1 MSAPQTPHL
10 ADIEVEVAFVV
21 GVDPVGDAE
30 DVVRRHV
37 AAVPRRVSPHR
48 LSRRPGCL
56 THTRALVDSII
67 PITLTHT
74 RQCLYHTSA
83 LVGSVNFII
92 Q

>member
-1 MSAPQTPHL
+1 
-10 ADIEVEVAFVV
+10 
-21 GVDPVGDAE
+21 
-30 DVVRRHV
+30 
-37 AAVPRRVSPHR
+37 
-48 LSRRPGCL
+48 
-56 THTRALVDSII
+56 LVDSII